1 IVNGRPLLSRLFVP
15 LKKMG
20 RLFFG
25 DTQKVVRSGNWHGN
39 DTCWRMVLDL
49 NKCLYDFD
57 GAGLPRKKPLRYLA
71 VVDGIIGGEGNGP
84 MSPDAK
90 PCGVILAGTH
100 PTAVDM
106 AAATLMGFDWQK
118 LRLLKNSFEI
128 RKRNFIPFPP
138 SDISLV
144 SNKPEWDG
152 PLGQAGGRF
161 AFKPHFGWVGSIERE
176 PENQANR

>member
-1 IVNGRPLLSRLFVP
+1 
-15 LKKMG
+15 
-20 RLFFG
+20 
-25 DTQKVVRSGNWHGN
+25 
-39 DTCWRMVLDL
+39 
-49 NKCLYDFD
+49 
-57 GAGLPRKKPLRYLA
+57 
-71 VVDGIIGGEGNGP
+71 

-100 PTAVDM
+100 PAAVDM

-161 AFKPHFGWVGSIERE
+161 AFKPHFGWVGAIERE
-176 PENQANR
+176 PENQAKR